1 MTACVMEVGQT
12 RSVEAGCFH
21 CGEPLGAE
29 AIASWIADAE
39 HDFCCR
45 GCAGAAEWIA
55 TAGLA
60 DYYRLRQAQGARV
73 DDSDADL
80 SLWDR
85 PEVQAEHVR
94 TVSEGSQITVLTDG
108 MRCAACAW
116 LIDRALRRRAGVRE
130 VVANAVTGRIR
141 ITWDASSARL
151 SQVLGD
157 LTALGYRAHLSPGQ
171 AREDARRRE
180 RRSAILRLG
189 VAGLGAMQAMM
200 FAEALYLDT
209 AREMSIPLRDFL
221 RWVTFLLATP
231 VVFYSGW
238 PFIAGMWNELR
249 LRRFGMDTL
258 VATSVLLAYFAS
270 LFETLR
276 GGTHVWFDAA
286 VMFVLFLLVARQIEA
301 AARARATDHV
311 DTLARARPAFAWRE
325 DGDGCAAQVPV
336 ATLSPGDVVRVPPGE
351 AVPADGLALA
361 AAAVDESLLT
371 GEAEPVSRAE
381 GEELRAGSIV
391 VGSVARL
398 RVTRT
403 GQDTWLSQL
412 SRLIERAQNER
423 PAAARLADAVATRF
437 VLALFAAAALTCLWW
452 LKHDPSRAFEV
463 TLAVLV
469 VACPCALSLAIPTAI
484 ASAHTALARIGVLAM
499 RPDALDVLARVDTVV
514 FDKTGTLSLGEPSLR
529 AVETFGGITRAE
541 ALRIARALE
550 RDSRHPLARVFV
562 RESPENQGTPRSVIP
577 VQAGSPFDSAVE
589 SRMDPGRHGNDGEE
603 TLIEESMLLRT
614 ESARIEHIPGFGVE
628 AHAGDRRWRLGHAAF
643 AASRPDDGALWLG
656 DGETAFARFAIRD
669 ALRPDAAEAVSAC
682 RVLGLE
688 CELLSG
694 DGEAAVAE
702 AASALGISRHSAR
715 RTPEQKLERIRAL
728 QREGRVVLMVG
739 DGINDAPVLAGADVS
754 IAMHGGAALA
764 HGAADVV
771 LTAQQLA
778 RVPQAIALARRAR
791 VTLRQNLAW
800 ALGYNLIALP
810 FAAAGWIEPWLAA
823 LGMAGS
829 SLIVTLNALRLVRR
843 EPAMRPDVAAAARSA
858 A

>member
-1 MTACVMEVGQT
+1 MEVGQT

-29 AIASWIADAE
+29 AIASWIAGAE

-276 GGTHVWFDAA
+276 GGTHVW
-286 VMFVLFLLVARQIEA
+286 
-301 AARARATDHV
+301 
-311 DTLARARPAFAWRE
+311 
-325 DGDGCAAQVPV
+325 
-336 ATLSPGDVVRVPPGE
+336 
-351 AVPADGLALA
+351 
-361 AAAVDESLLT
+361 
-371 GEAEPVSRAE
+371 
-381 GEELRAGSIV
+381 
-391 VGSVARL
+391 
-398 RVTRT
+398 
-403 GQDTWLSQL
+403 
-412 SRLIERAQNER
+412 
-423 PAAARLADAVATRF
+423 
-437 VLALFAAAALTCLWW
+437 
-452 LKHDPSRAFEV
+452 
-463 TLAVLV
+463 
-469 VACPCALSLAIPTAI
+469 
-484 ASAHTALARIGVLAM
+484 
-499 RPDALDVLARVDTVV
+499 
-514 FDKTGTLSLGEPSLR
+514 
-529 AVETFGGITRAE
+529 
-541 ALRIARALE
+541 
-550 RDSRHPLARVFV
+550 
-562 RESPENQGTPRSVIP
+562 
-577 VQAGSPFDSAVE
+577 
-589 SRMDPGRHGNDGEE
+589 
-603 TLIEESMLLRT
+603 
-614 ESARIEHIPGFGVE
+614 
-628 AHAGDRRWRLGHAAF
+628 
-643 AASRPDDGALWLG
+643 
-656 DGETAFARFAIRD
+656 
-669 ALRPDAAEAVSAC
+669 
-682 RVLGLE
+682 
-688 CELLSG
+688 
-694 DGEAAVAE
+694 
-702 AASALGISRHSAR
+702 
-715 RTPEQKLERIRAL
+715 
-728 QREGRVVLMVG
+728 
-739 DGINDAPVLAGADVS
+739 
-754 IAMHGGAALA
+754 
-764 HGAADVV
+764 
-771 LTAQQLA
+771 
-778 RVPQAIALARRAR
+778 
-791 VTLRQNLAW
+791 
-800 ALGYNLIALP
+800 
-810 FAAAGWIEPWLAA
+810 
-823 LGMAGS
+823 
-829 SLIVTLNALRLVRR
+829 
-843 EPAMRPDVAAAARSA
+843 
-858 A
+858 

>member
-1 MTACVMEVGQT
+1 MDAVAAPSQAAPT
-12 RSVEAGCFH
+12 RAAACFH
-21 CGEPLGAE
+21 CGEALGA
-29 AIASWIADAE
+29 DAVVSRIDGAA

-60 DYYRLRQAQGARV
+60 DYYRLRQAEAARV
-73 DDSDADL
+73 DAADDDL

-94 TVSEGSQITVLTDG
+94 RLPEGSQITVLTDG

-141 ITWDASSARL
+141 ITWDAAAARL
-151 SQVLGD
+151 SEVLGD
-157 LTALGYRAHLSPGQ
+157 LSALGYRVHLSPGQ

-180 RRSAILRLG
+180 RRIAILRLG

-209 AREMSIPLRDFL
+209 AREMSIPMRDFL
-221 RWVTFLLATP
+221 RWVAFLLSTP

-238 PFIAGMWNELR
+238 PFLAGMWNELR

-270 LFETLR
+270 LFETIR
-276 GGTHVWFDAA
+276 GGAHVWFDAS
-286 VMFVLFLLVARQIEA
+286 VMFVLFLLIARQIEG

-325 DGDGCAAQVPV
+325 DDDGHATQVPV
-336 ATLSPGDVVRVPPGE
+336 TTLSPGDVVRVSPGE
-351 AVPADGLALA
+351 AVPADGVALA
-361 AAAVDESLLT
+361 AAAFDESLLT
-371 GEAEPVSRAE
+371 GESAAVPRAE
-381 GEELRAGSIV
+381 GEDVRAGSIV
-391 VGSVARL
+391 VGSAARL

-412 SRLIERAQNER
+412 SRLIERAQDER
-423 PAAARLADAVATRF
+423 PAAARLADVVASRF
-437 VLALFAAAALTCLWW
+437 VLALFVAAALTCLWW
-452 LKHDPSRAFEV
+452 LRHDPSRAFEV

-484 ASAHTALARIGVLAM
+484 ASAHAALARAGVLAL
-499 RPDALDVLARVDTVV
+499 RPDALDALARVDTVV
-514 FDKTGTLSLGEPSLR
+514 FDKTGTLSRGEPTLHDVR
-529 AVETFGGITRAE
+529 TFAGITRAE

-550 RDSRHPLARVFV
+550 RDSRHPLARAF
-562 RESPENQGTPRSVIP
+562 RDFGETSSAP
-577 VQAGSPFDSAVE
+577 VQEWQD
-589 SRMDPGRHGNDGEE
+589 
-603 TLIEESMLLRT
+603 
-614 ESARIEHIPGFGVE
+614 ARIAHIPGAGIE
-628 AHAGDRRWRLGHAAF
+628 ALLEGRRWRLGHAAF
-643 AASRPDDGALWLG
+643 AANRGDDGALWLG
-656 DGETAFARFAIRD
+656 DGDTAFARFAISD
-669 ALRPDAAEAVSAC
+669 ALRPDAAEAVAGC
-682 RVLGLE
+682 RTLGLS

-694 DGEAAVAE
+694 DGETAVAE
-702 AASALGISRHSAR
+702 AADALGISRHAAR
-715 RTPEQKLERIRAL
+715 RTPEQKLERIRQL
-728 QREGRVVLMVG
+728 QREGHVVLMVG
-739 DGINDAPVLAGADVS
+739 DGINDAPVLGGADVS

-771 LTAQQLA
+771 LTAQHLA
-778 RVPQAIALARRAR
+778 RVPQAIAMARRTRA
-791 VTLRQNLAW
+791 TMRQNLAW
-800 ALGYNLIALP
+800 ALGYNLLALP

-823 LGMAGS
+823 LGMAAS

-843 EPAMRPDVAAAARSA
+843 DPARQTVASPLAAAVSP
-858 A
+858 

>member
-1 MTACVMEVGQT
+1 MDPAGVPARADSPTE
-12 RSVEAGCFH
+12 SVCFH
-21 CGEPLGAE
+21 CAEPLAADAVVASIAGAE
-29 AIASWIADAE
+29 RA
-39 HDFCCR
+39 FCCR

-60 DYYRLRQAQGARV
+60 DYYRLRQAEAARV
-73 DDSDADL
+73 GEIDDDL

-94 TVSEGSQITVLTDG
+94 DLPEGSQITVLTDG

-116 LIDRALRRRAGVRE
+116 LIDRALCRRDGVRE

-141 ITWDASSARL
+141 ITWDRSVSRL
-151 SQVLGD
+151 SEVLGD
-157 LTALGYRAHLSPGQ
+157 LSALGYRVHLSPGQ

-180 RRSAILRLG
+180 RRTAVLRLG

-200 FAEALYLDT
+200 FAEALYLDA
-209 AREMSIPLRDFL
+209 AREMSIPMRDFL
-221 RWVTFLLATP
+221 RWVTFLLSTP

-270 LFETLR
+270 LIETLR
-276 GGTHVWFDAA
+276 GGAHVWFDAS
-286 VMFVLFLLVARQIEA
+286 VMFVLFLLIARQIEA

-325 DGDGCAAQVPV
+325 DAAGQAVQVPV
-336 ATLSPGDVVRVPPGE
+336 MTLAPGDVVRVSPGE
-351 AVPADGLALA
+351 AVPADGIALVA
-361 AAAVDESLLT
+361 VSVDESLLS
-371 GEAEPVSRAE
+371 GESEPVHHAA
-381 GEELRAGSIV
+381 GDELRAGSLV
-391 VGSVARL
+391 LGRAARL

-412 SRLIERAQNER
+412 TRLIERAQDER
-423 PAAARLADAVATRF
+423 PAAARLADVVATRF
-437 VLALFAAAALTCLWW
+437 VLALFVAAAITCVWW
-452 LKHDPSRAFEV
+452 LRHDPSRAFEV

-499 RPDALDVLARVDTVV
+499 RPDALDTLARVDTVV
-514 FDKTGTLSLGEPSLR
+514 FDKTGTLSRGEPTLR
-529 AVETFGGITRAE
+529 EVQTFGGVTREE
-541 ALRIARALE
+541 ALRLARALE
-550 RDSRHPLARVFV
+550 RDSRHPLARAFLDHSLDP
-562 RESPENQGTPRSVIP
+562 SPPPAQPLPAAE
-577 VQAGSPFDSAVE
+577 
-589 SRMDPGRHGNDGEE
+589 PGQFAASLQD
-603 TLIEESMLLRT
+603 
-614 ESARIEHIPGFGVE
+614 ARIEHIPGAGIE
-628 AHAGDRRWRLGHAAF
+628 ACSDQHRWRLGHAGF
-643 AASRPDDGALWLG
+643 AANRPDDGALWLG
-656 DGETAFARFAIRD
+656 NGDTAFARFAISD
-669 ALRPDAAEAVSAC
+669 TLRPDAADAVSAC
-682 RVLGLE
+682 RTLGLS

-694 DGEAAVAE
+694 DGESAVAD
-702 AASALGISRHSAR
+702 AAAALGIPHYSAR

-728 QREGRVVLMVG
+728 QREGHVVLMVG
-739 DGINDAPVLAGADVS
+739 DGINDAPVLGGADVS

-778 RVPQAIALARRAR
+778 RVPQAIAMARRAR
-791 VTLRQNLAW
+791 ATMRQNLAW

-823 LGMAGS
+823 LGMATS
-829 SLIVTLNALRLVRR
+829 ALIVTLNALRLVRR
-843 EPAMRPDVAAAARSA
+843 AAPMQTGSLVPHPRTTP
-858 A
+858 

>member
-1 MTACVMEVGQT
+1 MDAVAAPSQAAPT
-12 RSVEAGCFH
+12 RAAACFH
-21 CGEPLGAE
+21 CGEALGA
-29 AIASWIADAE
+29 DAVVSRIDGAA

-60 DYYRLRQAQGARV
+60 DYYRLRQAEAARV
-73 DDSDADL
+73 DAADDDL

-94 TVSEGSQITVLTDG
+94 RLPEGSQITVLTDG

-141 ITWDASSARL
+141 ITWDAAAARL
-151 SQVLGD
+151 SEVLGD
-157 LTALGYRAHLSPGQ
+157 LSALGYRVHLSPGQ

-180 RRSAILRLG
+180 RRIAILRLG

-209 AREMSIPLRDFL
+209 AREMSIPMRDFL
-221 RWVTFLLATP
+221 RWVAFLLSTP

-238 PFIAGMWNELR
+238 PFLAGMWNELR

-270 LFETLR
+270 LFETIR
-276 GGTHVWFDAA
+276 GGAHVWFDAS
-286 VMFVLFLLVARQIEA
+286 VMFVLFLLIARQIEG

-325 DGDGCAAQVPV
+325 DDVGHATQVPV
-336 ATLSPGDVVRVPPGE
+336 TTLSPGDVVRVSPGE
-351 AVPADGLALA
+351 AVPADGVALA
-361 AAAVDESLLT
+361 AAAFDESLLT
-371 GEAEPVSRAE
+371 GESAAVPRAE
-381 GEELRAGSIV
+381 GEDVRAGSIV
-391 VGSVARL
+391 VGSAARL

-412 SRLIERAQNER
+412 SRLIERAQDER
-423 PAAARLADAVATRF
+423 PAAARLADVVASRF
-437 VLALFAAAALTCLWW
+437 VLALFVAAALTCLWW
-452 LKHDPSRAFEV
+452 LRHDPSRAFEV

-484 ASAHTALARIGVLAM
+484 ASAHAALARAGVLAL
-499 RPDALDVLARVDTVV
+499 RPDALDALARVDTVV
-514 FDKTGTLSLGEPSLR
+514 FDKTGTLSRGEPTLHDVR
-529 AVETFGGITRAE
+529 TFAGITRAE

-550 RDSRHPLARVFV
+550 RDSRHPLARAF
-562 RESPENQGTPRSVIP
+562 RDFGETSSAP
-577 VQAGSPFDSAVE
+577 VQEWQD
-589 SRMDPGRHGNDGEE
+589 
-603 TLIEESMLLRT
+603 
-614 ESARIEHIPGFGVE
+614 ARIAHIPGAGIE
-628 AHAGDRRWRLGHAAF
+628 ALLEGRRWRLGHAAF
-643 AASRPDDGALWLG
+643 AANRGDDGALWLG
-656 DGETAFARFAIRD
+656 DGDTAFARFAISD
-669 ALRPDAAEAVSAC
+669 ALRPDAAEAVAGC
-682 RVLGLE
+682 RALGLS

-694 DGEAAVAE
+694 DGETAVAE
-702 AASALGISRHSAR
+702 AADALGISRHAAR
-715 RTPEQKLERIRAL
+715 RTPEQKLERIRQL
-728 QREGRVVLMVG
+728 QREGHVVLMVG
-739 DGINDAPVLAGADVS
+739 DGINDAPVLGGADVS

-771 LTAQQLA
+771 LTAQHLA
-778 RVPQAIALARRAR
+778 REPQAIAMARRTRA
-791 VTLRQNLAW
+791 TMRQNLAW
-800 ALGYNLIALP
+800 ALGYNLLALP

-823 LGMAGS
+823 LGMAAS

-843 EPAMRPDVAAAARSA
+843 DPARQTVASPLAAAVSP
-858 A
+858 